1 MVRADCTTRNPAKSK
16 MLARRVDDLEERI
29 VELAAQE
36 ELSKLRPELDGKKV
50 MDLLELEPGP
60 DVGRAMDFLMEI
72 RLDEGR
78 LGEEEVTRR
87 LLEWAEENGVGRFGS
102 S

>member
-1 MVRADCTTRNPAKSK
+1 
-16 MLARRVDDLEERI
+16 
-29 VELAAQE
+29 
-36 ELSKLRPELDGKKV
+36 
-50 MDLLELEPGP
+50 MDLLDLEPGP
-60 DVGRAMDFLMEI
+60 DVGRAMDFLMDI

-78 LGEEEVTRR
+78 IGEEEVTRR